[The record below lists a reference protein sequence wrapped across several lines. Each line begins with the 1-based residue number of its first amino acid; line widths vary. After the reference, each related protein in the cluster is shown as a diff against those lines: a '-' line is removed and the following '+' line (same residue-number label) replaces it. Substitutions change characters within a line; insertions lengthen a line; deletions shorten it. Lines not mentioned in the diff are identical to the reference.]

1 MSLHGYIASVSMTV
15 DPDSYEPVYLQ
26 IARIL
31 RAQIAAGEHAPGVM
45 LPSETTL
52 AQAHGVGRDAVR
64 QAIGVLRAEGVVYTV
79 RRVGSFVRG
88 TGEVTSVRVDGAA
101 TVTARMPTAEER
113 RVLGVDEGVPLLVV
127 SQPGADEQVYPADR
141 TALAFRE

>member
-1 MSLHGYIASVSMTV
+1 MTV
-15 DPDSYEPVYLQ
+15 DPDSFEPVYLQ
-26 IARIL
+26 LARIL
-31 RAQIAAGEHAPGVM
+31 RAQIAAGEYQPGAM

-64 QAIGVLRAEGVVYTV
+64 QAIGVLRAEGIVYTV

-88 TGEVTSVRVDGAA
+88 AGEVTSVRVEGAA
-101 TVTARMPTAEER
+101 TVTSRMPTAEER
-113 RVLGVDEGVPLLVV
+113 HTMGLDEGVPLLVV

-141 TALAFRE
+141 TALAFGG